1 MEALIRV
8 VNRIQDAFSGIGI
21 DEMKAID
28 LPQIVVVGAQS
39 AGKSSVLESIV
50 GQDFLPRGG
59 GMVTRRPL
67 VLQLIHLDDKTRK
80 RYGFQT
86 TDKQFGRFSHT
97 GDKIYSNFDEIRD
110 EIKNETDRS
119 TESKKVTIDSDP
131 IRLTIFSEIV
141 TDLTLV
147 DLPGLIK
154 VPLPDQPVDIEDQ
167 IKTLVLN
174 FIENSNSVILAVT
187 PAYEDMANMEALKL
201 ARQVDPDGQRTIAV
215 FTKFDR
221 VEDGVNAREMLSGGI
236 IKVKLGIIAVINRA
250 PSEVTNNKTIAD
262 ARKDEQ
268 DFFAN
273 KYPDIADQHGTKVLS
288 QRLNKLLMSHI
299 RTRLPDLRKRIGD
312 LTKANTDQL
321 AKLGEAPTDKGLC
334 LLQLINGFVQ
344 AYSATLSGNVEDFD
358 IGDNDDDE
366 FMGGARISQHIFQNA
381 FAQSLF
387 SVDALGDLDVKTIVA
402 AIRSASGLIPPLSVP
417 AKAFQRL
424 VKRQIKRMISP
435 CIDCVG
441 LVNDELQRCVR
452 SCNDNIM
459 DELMKY
465 PQVYENMVNI
475 ASEFVRKT
483 AESTEEDVKFVVNI
497 QVAYIDCTH
506 PAFSQEKEALLQKHS
521 SAKSENTGDGSQ
533 KQAASPGKLNF
544 REAIKAR
551 LNQESQSCGPDE
563 KNDPEKPSV
572 RELENVEMMKCLVSK
587 YFSLVQE
594 VVYDTVPKAIVHSLV
609 AHTREKLNQH
619 LLAELYTP
627 AMTKGFD
634 ILEEAKE
641 ITEKRTKSLAMSRA
655 LKEATKCLDGV
666 CHNI

>member
-288 QRLNKLLMSHI
+288 QRLNK
-299 RTRLPDLRKRIGD
+299 
-312 LTKANTDQL
+312 
-321 AKLGEAPTDKGLC
+321 
-334 LLQLINGFVQ
+334 LINGFVQ